1 MAGEVLAD
9 EAWGSLRR
17 RGGTAVF
24 LCVLAWLL
32 LAGWLWRDWPE
43 YAGRWAL
50 LSGGVLVYVLALLW
64 GGLPENRREGETA
77 VLPTLGLGN
86 SLTLYRG
93 LATALLAG
101 FLFSPWPA
109 GFLAWLP
116 ALLYM
121 TADIADYL
129 DGYAARVANHATR
142 LGERL
147 DMEYDGLSV
156 LIVTLLAV
164 WYGQLP
170 LWYLPL
176 GLARYLF
183 LIGLWWRE
191 RRKLPV
197 YDLPPSVH
205 RRVFA
210 GFQMGFLSAVL
221 WPIVPPAGAIIAG
234 ALFGAATAASFGR
247 DWLVASGQL
256 DPSTPAYRRWQR
268 RVVVA
273 TTIWLPIP
281 LRLALATCL
290 LWIAASGPTAAWA
303 TLLAGWG
310 LPGAAL
316 LANLAVAVM
325 VGAGTAVT
333 LGLLPRVM
341 ALPLVFPIGFDILT
355 RGLVWPNGLAL
366 ACAIAIMLLGSGPFS
381 LWRPEERFMS
391 RRAGESPMANRQL
404 SIVNRQ

>member
-1 MAGEVLAD
+1 MD
-9 EAWGSLRR
+9 EAWGALRR

-24 LCVLAWLL
+24 LCVLVWRLV
-32 LAGWLWRDWPE
+32 AGWLWRDWPE

-50 LSGGVLVYVLALLW
+50 LSGGVLLYVLALLW
-64 GGLPENRREGETA
+64 RGLPENRRAGETA

-101 FLFSPWPA
+101 FLFSPWPG

-183 LIGLWWRE
+183 LLGLWWRE

-221 WPIVPPAGAIIAG
+221 WPIVPPAGATIAG

-247 DWLVASGQL
+247 DWLVASGRL
-256 DPSTPAYRRWQR
+256 DPSTLAYRLWQR

-273 TTIWLPIP
+273 TTVWLPLP
-281 LRLALATCL
+281 LRLALAACL
-290 LWIAASGPTAAWA
+290 GWIAASGPAPAWA
-303 TLLAGWG
+303 GLLAGWG
-310 LPGAAL
+310 LPAAPL
-316 LANLAVAVM
+316 LANVALAAL
-325 VGAGTAVT
+325 VGAGTAVF
-333 LGLLPRVM
+333 LGILPRVLT
-341 ALPLVFPIGFDILT
+341 LPLVFPIGFDILT

-366 ACAIAIMLLGSGPFS
+366 ACAIALMLLGSGPFS
-381 LWRPEERFMS
+381 LWRPEERFMA
-391 RRAGESPMANRQL
+391 RRAGES
-404 SIVNRQ
+404 SIVNRQSSIANCQ